1 MKRQV
6 AVIGLGRFG
15 YGVAETLVKKG
26 CEVLA
31 IDTDPEKIQAI
42 SDLATFAVQCDATDV
57 KALKAISAQNVD
69 VAVVSIGENIEAS
82 ILIVQTLK
90 EMGVK
95 QIIAKGVTPQHGKI
109 LQNLGVTEVI
119 FPERD
124 AAVRLAQR
132 LISPNVL
139 EYLELSPGYSV
150 EEVAVPDKM
159 SGLRLREAQI
169 RETYNVNIIGIRKK
183 VTRMVKGQMTTEE
196 VFNVTPSL
204 DEDVIEKG
212 DILVVV
218 GKQEDLDRLTR
229 LE

>member
-15 YGVAETLVKKG
+15 YGVAEALVKEG

-31 IDTDPEKIQAI
+31 IDSDPEKVQSI
-42 SDLATFAVQCDATDV
+42 SDLATFAVQCDATDE

-95 QIIAKGVTPQHGKI
+95 QIIAKGVTAQHGKI
-109 LQNLGVTEVI
+109 LQNIGVSEVI

-124 AAVRLAQR
+124 AAARLAQR

-139 EYLELSPGYSV
+139 EYLELAPGFSV
-150 EEVAVPDKM
+150 EELSIPDHL

-169 RETYNVNIIGIRKK
+169 RETYNVNIIGVRKK
-183 VTRMVKGQMTTEE
+183 VCRMVKGKMTTEE
-196 VFNVTPSL
+196 VFNVTPAL
-204 DEDVIEKG
+204 DDVIEKG
-212 DILVVV
+212 DILVLV
-218 GKQEDLDRLTR
+218 GKQEDLNRLTKS
-229 LE
+229 E

>member
-31 IDTDPEKIQAI
+31 IDTDPEKIQSI
-42 SDLATFAVQCDATDV
+42 SDMATFAVQCDATDE

-95 QIIAKGVTPQHGKI
+95 QIIAKAVTPQHGKI

-124 AAVRLAQR
+124 AAIRMAQR
-132 LISPNVL
+132 LISPNIL
-139 EYLELSPGYSV
+139 EYAELAPGFSV
-150 EEVAVPDKM
+150 EEVTVPDHM

-169 RETYNVNIIGIRKK
+169 RELYNVNLIGIRKK
-183 VTRMVKGQMTTEE
+183 VTRMVKGRMTTEE

-204 DEDVIEKG
+204 EDVIEKG
-212 DILVVV
+212 DVLVVV
-218 GKQEDLDRLTR
+218 GKQEDLDRLTK